1 MDKSP
6 GRDGSLIVT
15 KSNGH
20 DTDVELATATIF
32 LHYELGSYG
41 KIVNLF
47 GGSKAMWWK
56 IANEGMRSGR
66 GRKLLGLPH
75 MIEVLSCPTCGEVH
89 TQKTCQHTRSKDPRY
104 RLALEFETREEQLE
118 ARDLIEELGATRKGQ
133 STYLVSALKSHLKG
147 LAENDFPQSPI
158 F

>member
-89 TQKTCQHTRSKDPRY
+89 TQKTCQHTRSKNTNKRRAIWLTPERAWLFDEMIAH
-104 RLALEFETREEQLE
+104 LGQTFAEWMNDELDIWLEDQRQS
-118 ARDLIEELGATRKGQ
+118 ELSMK
-133 STYLVSALKSHLKG
+133 H
-147 LAENDFPQSPI
+147 ENW
-158 F
+158 